1 MSDESSSDS
10 PIPSSSILL
19 EEWLN
24 GFYLLLVC
32 VTLWALG
39 KNKHYKRSLRY
50 ALPTVVILQYVFS
63 TMHSVTHWVYL
74 STAVDLGEAQS
85 GDEAVSNILL
95 ESLTHVKPWQ
105 VGVRGVSLLANGFLA
120 DGLILWRAWVV
131 WGQRWIVIVVP
142 MICSLGAVALSI
154 AAIPSAASA
163 DNTLSNIESN
173 TFIILNTAAG
183 GLSIVT
189 SITGTSLIIIKIIG
203 AQRLTAGV
211 FPNRRNRYNGA
222 IEIIAESAVLY
233 SITLLSLIVCV
244 ATKDTNTFYA
254 LNIHA
259 QVAGI
264 APLLIILRAAAG
276 YSRPDSVWSSSAG
289 VRTGVESH
297 KVPSGIRFRIPESH
311 VTLDF
316 AGEPGQGSGQ
326 TGTGE
331 ASIELIQAEDKQHH
345 GTAL

>member
-1 MSDESSSDS
+1 
-10 PIPSSSILL
+10 
-19 EEWLN
+19 
-24 GFYLLLVC
+24 
-32 VTLWALG
+32 
-39 KNKHYKRSLRY
+39 
-50 ALPTVVILQYVFS
+50 
-63 TMHSVTHWVYL
+63 MHSVTHWVYL

-120 DGLILWRAWVV
+120 DGLI
-131 WGQRWIVIVVP
+131 
-142 MICSLGAVALSI
+142 VALSI

-259 QVAGI
+259 QVAVSCAFFFEFITTKILMPLFALKGI

-297 KVPSGIRFRIPESH
+297 RVPSGIRFRIPESH

-331 ASIELIQAEDKQHH
+331 VSIELIQAEDKQHH

>member
-1 MSDESSSDS
+1 
-10 PIPSSSILL
+10 
-19 EEWLN
+19 
-24 GFYLLLVC
+24 
-32 VTLWALG
+32 
-39 KNKHYKRSLRY
+39 NKHYKRSLRY
-50 ALPTVVILQYVFS
+50 ALPTVVILQYIFS

-74 STAVDLGEAQS
+74 STAVDLGEAQN

-142 MICSLGAVALSI
+142 MICSLGAVGRLSSFYLDCFTHKGILALSI

-297 KVPSGIRFRIPESH
+297 RAPSGIRFRIPESH
-311 VTLDF
+311 VALDF

-326 TGTGE
+326 TGMGE
-331 ASIELIQAEDKQHH
+331 VSIELIQAEDKQHH